1 MSNLQ
6 EENVI
11 NTYLVS
17 LVANPFPTNNSTEYS
32 PIKRKNKCF
41 NALST
46 KQTGDE
52 RTLVTVSDN
61 ENSSPDNQH
70 MRFEFRG
77 PDRVQWTNVDEI
89 YETMRCDVSTNTID
103 ELNCRHLPEQSA
115 HVDKLIKFLVA
126 FSQKFHAIISILM

>member
-17 LVANPFPTNNSTEYS
+17 HVANPFLTNNSTEYS

-41 NALST
+41 NTLST

-52 RTLVTVSDN
+52 RTLVTFSAN
-61 ENSSPDNQH
+61 ENSSSDNQH

-77 PDRVQWTNVDEI
+77 PD
-89 YETMRCDVSTNTID
+89 
-103 ELNCRHLPEQSA
+103 
-115 HVDKLIKFLVA
+115 
-126 FSQKFHAIISILM
+126 